1 MGSKYARRRPPHNR
15 RKQKVR
21 GLVLLGALTL
31 APLLVACGGGRDE
44 PDHPGKAL
52 YMRYC
57 YACHHAGI
65 AGAPKFG
72 DGNAWRRRS
81 AQGRDAMLAN
91 VVAGMPPGMPPRGA
105 CPACTDD
112 ALAEAIDYLATSA
125 E

>member
-1 MGSKYARRRPPHNR
+1 MGSEDARRRLPHSQ
-15 RKQKVR
+15 RKWR
-21 GLVLLGALTL
+21 ERSLAFLGALVL
-31 APLLVACGGGRDE
+31 APLLAACGGGRGE
-44 PDHPGKAL
+44 PEHPGKAL

-72 DGNAWRRRS
+72 DGKAWRRRS
-81 AQGRDAMLAN
+81 AQGHDAMLAN
-91 VVAGMPPGMPPRGA
+91 VVVGMPPGMPPRGA

-112 ALAEAIDYLATSA
+112 ALAEAIDYLAGSA

>member
-1 MGSKYARRRPPHNR
+1 MGSKDARRRLPHSQRKR
-15 RKQKVR
+15 RGR
-21 GLVLLGALTL
+21 SLAFLGALAL
-31 APLLVACGGGRDE
+31 APLLAACGGGTDE
-44 PDHPGKAL
+44 PEHPGKAL

-72 DGNAWRRRS
+72 DGKAWRRRS
-81 AQGRDAMLAN
+81 SQGRDAMLAN
-91 VVAGMPPGMPPRGA
+91 VVAGMAPGMPPRGA

-112 ALAEAIDYLATSA
+112 ALAAAIDYLAGGA